1 MEYYSIMKLDEKD
14 LKVLKILKENS
25 KLTTNKISKKT
36 AMPITTVH
44 NRIKKLEKL
53 GVIKEYTIVL
63 DHKKLGKNLSAYILV
78 TVDYKLLKEGGI
90 SQYELAKQ
98 IKKHDFVEETAMVTG
113 GTDIIVKVRAND
125 IEHLS
130 DFVTKELRNIDG
142 IERTQTMVVLSE
154 I

>member
-1 MEYYSIMKLDEKD
+1 MKLDEKD